1 MKDENSERLLVMR
14 KKIKKEGKRNIKEEW
29 FTLVGEH

>member
-1 MKDENSERLLVMR
+1 MKDENSERLLAMR
-14 KKIKKEGKRNIKEEW
+14 KKIKEEGKRNIKEQR